1 MIDEVLTPHENT
13 DHINSEVDTNDAEDD
28 EPIPD
33 QVSSNNED
41 DVIAGNEVNVEPDNE
56 TIEDNSDFDD
66 NDIDTG
72 TEVPTNEELDK
83 MSEAVD
89 ETKVCEET
97 THETDGNDE
106 ITDKNEPSHRYNLR
120 ERGSVN
126 YKTMHRYGEA
136 QLLQI
141 QKQLSRT
148 DKYAQVSVTEGI
160 KRHGDKAIQAV
171 LSEFPQL
178 NDKNVFRPK

>member
-72 TEVPTNEELDK
+72 TEVPTNE
-83 MSEAVD
+83 
-89 ETKVCEET
+89 KVI
-97 THETDGNDE
+97 N
-106 ITDKNEPSHRYNLR
+106 PSN
-120 ERGSVN
+120 
-126 YKTMHRYGEA
+126 
-136 QLLQI
+136 
-141 QKQLSRT
+141 
-148 DKYAQVSVTEGI
+148 
-160 KRHGDKAIQAV
+160 
-171 LSEFPQL
+171 
-178 NDKNVFRPK
+178 